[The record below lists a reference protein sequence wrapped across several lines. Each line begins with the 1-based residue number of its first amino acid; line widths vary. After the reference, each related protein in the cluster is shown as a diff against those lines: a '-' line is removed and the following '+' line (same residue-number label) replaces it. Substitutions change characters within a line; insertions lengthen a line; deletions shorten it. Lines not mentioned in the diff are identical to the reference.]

1 MIRCEVCVRRMGER
15 IEREEGRSVLMLM
28 LIMYFIRWS
37 VKMYDE
43 GN

>member
-1 MIRCEVCVRRMGER
+1 MCVRRMGER